1 MSTSDNLV
9 LEKKATLPAEPFV
22 ITEKYILKKHKAK
35 PPSLILHLYPN
46 YFRFDQQDG
55 SFSYHSEMRVFI
67 EHLRK
72 GTIPHDML
80 EELRIGNVRF
90 YDGWI
95 LVKIID
101 HKSVAV
107 DQKAS
112 NGVADDEKPYSIHN
126 YNHFITPSPC
136 VPYPTKEQLAHS
148 PSVKLERNGS
158 ATGDKENL
166 APEVKNEQS
175 ADYNS
180 KSAKTEPKVFWKAL
194 QPTQLSRHVDLT
206 LDYIAPDPKARKAQA
221 NTRQAGQ
228 PPTPSGTV
236 PPTPISERP
245 PPLKKQ
251 KLKIEPKDHLEYEAR
266 LVNAT
271 APPLYLEAARDL
283 EDVERIH
290 KMLADPICKEPP
302 PSPKSRKR
310 TVAELAADDAHA
322 KEQERFMLIMDA
334 RSSAPGVTTNNAGV
348 DPQAGPGTFQAR
360 FERFNALDNIKRDLE
375 EKKKRDNEKRLQE
388 DELRRSQQQQHQE
401 EQQRKQAQQAAIA
414 QKREQAMIA
423 AKQQQQQQM
432 QQRQNQEALA
442 QAQAQAQAQQ
452 QNAGQVQQPQQ
463 PTMNAQQGQ
472 RRGTGQQP
480 NGIPPQMQ
488 NQIMAQ
494 AASPIVRQGTPHAAS
509 SPIAPNARPMAR
521 NGSQTGG
528 AGSPARPGSSLQH
541 AHPNTANMIR
551 QASGQG
557 GPSRNGTPQIPH
569 STPGMNS
576 ATPILRQG
584 TPAHAMTQAS
594 PMVSMA
600 MATPQMG
607 QTNMQAQMPN
617 GIHPGLTAQQ
627 QQQLAQQMQRRQMAN
642 QQALQNMNNGQGPT
656 GPQMAQLQAQHQAQ
670 LERAAA
676 MQRQQQ
682 AQAAM
687 SGTPQP
693 QHMSPAP
700 NAAQAAQYNAQVRKQ
715 MMQQMGAQQGGAGS
729 PAPNQ
734 GQSQMSPQQMQ
745 AMQMAQQ
752 QRQHAQQ
759 QQQQMQAM
767 QGAQGQQ
774 AQQMMAAQARQRAQ
788 QAANPL
794 FQQVATQIYK
804 QLFAQEL
811 QNYQGNAQLIPANV
825 MQQLK
830 VRAQRE
836 AQTRMARQAQQ
847 QQMGMQNNAQMMQ
860 QGGNAM
866 MQQNSQQGNGMVPQG
881 NMMAMQQ
888 GGQQVSGMQNMQN
901 MQNMMGMQGMQGMNV
916 GQMQNGNQSQT
927 HAQQMQQLQ
936 IQNAQQQMMQNN
948 YMQMMGQMQGQQ
960 GQPGQQR

>member
-1 MSTSDNLV
+1 MSTSDNLI

-22 ITEKYILKKHKAK
+22 LTEKYILKKHKNK

-55 SFSYHSEMRVFI
+55 SFSYHSEMRFFI
-67 EHLRK
+67 EHLKK

-90 YDGWI
+90 YDGWL

-112 NGVADDEKPYSIHN
+112 NGVTDDEKPYSIHN

-148 PSVKLERNGS
+148 PPVKLERNGS
-158 ATGDKENL
+158 TGDKENV
-166 APEVKNEQS
+166 APE
-175 ADYNS
+175 
-180 KSAKTEPKVFWKAL
+180 AKTEQTTGTTAKSRNTEPKTFWKAL
-194 QPTQLSRHVDLT
+194 QPTQLSRHMDLT
-206 LDYIAPDPKARKAQA
+206 LDYTAPDPKARKPQA
-221 NTRQAGQ
+221 NPRQAGQ

-251 KLKIEPKDHLEYEAR
+251 KMKIDPKDHIEYEAR

-271 APPLYLEAARDL
+271 APPLYLEAAQSL
-283 EDVERIH
+283 EDVERIY
-290 KMLADPICKEPP
+290 KMLSDPLCKEPP

-322 KEQERFMLIMDA
+322 KEQERFMLIMDS
-334 RSSAPGVTTNNAGV
+334 RSSAPGVTTNAAGV
-348 DPQAGPGTFQAR
+348 DPQAGTGAFQAR

-401 EQQRKQAQQAAIA
+401 EQNRKQAQQQAIA
-414 QKREQAMIA
+414 QKREQAMLAA
-423 AKQQQQQQM
+423 AKQQQQM

-442 QAQAQAQAQQ
+442 QAHQAQVQGQTQQ
-452 QNAGQVQQPQQ
+452 QPPTSQVQQPQPQ
-463 PTMNAQQGQ
+463 PPARPQAQ
-472 RRGTGQQP
+472 RRNTGQQP

-509 SPIAPNARPMAR
+509 SPVAPNARPMAR

-528 AGSPARPGSSLQH
+528 AGSPPRPGSSLQH
-541 AHPNTANMIR
+541 GHPAAAANMMR

-576 ATPILRQG
+576 ATPVIRQN

-600 MATPQMG
+600 MTTPQMAP
-607 QTNMQAQMPN
+607 TNMQGQMPN
-617 GIHPGLTAQQ
+617 GMHPGLNAQQ
-627 QQQLAQQMQRRQMAN
+627 QQQIAALQRRQQMAN
-642 QQALQNMNNGQGPT
+642 QQAAMQQMNGGQGPN
-656 GPQMAQLQAQHQAQ
+656 GAQMAQLAQHQAQ
-670 LERAAA
+670 AERAAA

-693 QHMSPAP
+693 QHMSPVP
-700 NAAQAAQYNAQVRKQ
+700 NAAQYQAQVRKQ
-715 MMQQMGAQQGGAGS
+715 MMQQMSNQQGGAGS
-729 PAPNQ
+729 PAMNA
-734 GQSQMSPQQMQ
+734 GQTQMSPQQMQ
-745 AMQMAQQ
+745 AMQQMHQQAQMQQAMQNQQGQQGQQMAQQ
-752 QRQHAQQ
+752 GQRQ
-759 QQQQMQAM
+759 
-767 QGAQGQQ
+767 GVV
-774 AQQMMAAQARQRAQ
+774 
-788 QAANPL
+788 NPMFQSLATQVYKGL
-794 FQQVATQIYK
+794 FQR
-804 QLFAQEL
+804 EL
-811 QNYQGNAQLIPANV
+811 TNPQYQGNPQMVPQAVI
-825 MQQLK
+825 QQLK
-830 VRAQRE
+830 IRAQRQ
-836 AQTRMARQAQQ
+836 AAQQ
-847 QQMGMQNNAQMMQ
+847 LSQRQQMGMQNNPQLMQQ

-866 MQQNSQQGNGMVPQG
+866 MQQNSQQGVNGMVPQN
-881 NMMAMQQ
+881 NMMMQQ
-888 GGQQVSGMQNMQN
+888 GQQGQPQGMQNMQN
-901 MQNMMGMQGMQGMNV
+901 MQNMMGMPNNMNMAQMQGANQQNV
-916 GQMQNGNQSQT
+916 HARQM
-927 HAQQMQQLQ
+927 QQMQ
-936 IQNAQQQMMQNN
+936 IQNVQQQMLQSN
-948 YMQMMGQMQGQQ
+948 YMQQMMNQMGQQ
-960 GQPGQQR
+960 GQQR